1 MGKIIRSAYP
11 LDFSIGLL
19 LLIFGMAC
27 LLSHQIF
34 DVPVHEIH
42 DSEGLYFGMFLA
54 SLAVIIMVII
64 VWEEILFPLK
74 IKEIPGGI
82 VFRNHHTKL
91 IVQLFI
97 YCSIPAILGFIY
109 FEYEVNHFRFF
120 MWSAVCMLPPIIEKI
135 ISGVNNYNDYLKL
148 TQDTIEYKNNEKEGT
163 FAVSHIQKII
173 IIRDDRNFLHKIEIV
188 PEKESSVIID
198 LDEMELDD
206 FYTFIDQFLTSKYKH
221 LLH

>member
-11 LDFSIGLL
+11 IDFSIGLL

-42 DSEGLYFGMFLA
+42 DSEGIYFGMFLA
-54 SLAVIIMVII
+54 SLAVVIMVLI

-74 IKEIPGGI
+74 IKEIPEGI
-82 VFRNHHTKL
+82 IFRNHRTKL

-97 YCSIPAILGFIY
+97 YCTIPAILGFIY

-120 MWSAVCMLPPIIEKI
+120 MWAAVCMIPPIIEKI

-148 TQDTIEYKNNEKEGT
+148 TPDTIEYKNNEKEGS
-163 FAVSHIQKII
+163 FEVKQIQKIVTL
-173 IIRDDRNFLHKIEIV
+173 RDERNILDKIEILG
-188 PEKESSVIID
+188 KNQTSVIID
-198 LDEMELDD
+198 LDEMELDE
-206 FYTFIDQFLTSKYKH
+206 FYTSIDQFLITYYKQ
-221 LLH
+221 LL